1 MEPCCGILPRGPSH
15 DEGCLDGESTL
26 KTHRPRRWGRWAEI
40 LLFGKSPGSWLGV
53 GSVVVESSFRG
64 GVRCAGKGSPCY
76 SRRVFGYV
84 GALHGDL
91 PGARVASNLDIL
103 YGDPFFPSST
113 IIMAASPRTI
123 TTRMESFRPPPPRAS
138 TEPVPHAL

>member
-1 MEPCCGILPRGPSH
+1 MVSFRGVPAY
-15 DEGCLDGESTL
+15 DQGCLGSKSALKTTPPSTL
-26 KTHRPRRWGRWAEI
+26 GTLGRDLVPREESRQ
-40 LLFGKSPGSWLGV
+40 LV
-53 GSVVVESSFRG
+53 GSRIGGCRVVFSGG
-64 GVRCAGKGSPCY
+64 GVRCAGKGSHCY

-91 PGARVASNLDIL
+91 PGARVASNLGIL
-103 YGDPFFPSST
+103 YGDPFFPSTT

>member
-1 MEPCCGILPRGPSH
+1 M
-15 DEGCLDGESTL
+15 
-26 KTHRPRRWGRWAEI
+26 RWE
-40 LLFGKSPGSWLGV
+40 
-53 GSVVVESSFRG
+53 
-64 GVRCAGKGSPCY
+64 GSPCY